1 MTVIGQE
8 RQKMNNSITLSNTT
22 AQNLLYDKSQC
33 VVSTVGTKNI
43 FYNNDVS
50 YKLNI
55 CTVEET
61 PEERNKRLRGL
72 VKKVILNGDV
82 TVVLWN
88 DGTKTIVRRDKNDVY
103 DPEKAILA
111 CMAKKLYE
119 NTGIFNEVIEDAME
133 KRSFSDK
140 ALLQRL
146 LKNQQQQIKHLKK
159 QLRKMEDDN
168 KE

>member
-1 MTVIGQE
+1 
-8 RQKMNNSITLSNTT
+8 MNNITLSNTT

-33 VVSTVGTKNI
+33 VVSTIDTKNI
-43 FYNNDVS
+43 FYDKNNVS
-50 YKLNI
+50 YKLSI
-55 CTVEET
+55 CTAEET

-119 NTGIFNEVIEDAME
+119 NTGIFNEPIEDAME
-133 KRSFSDK
+133 KYSFSDRV
-140 ALLQRL
+140 LLQRL

-159 QLRKMEDDN
+159 QLRKMENDN

>member
-1 MTVIGQE
+1 
-8 RQKMNNSITLSNTT
+8 MNNNITLSNTT
-22 AQNLLYDKSQC
+22 A
-33 VVSTVGTKNI
+33 KNI
-43 FYNNDVS
+43 FYDNNNVS
-50 YKLNI
+50 YKLSI
-55 CTVEET
+55 YTETPSVEET

-82 TVVLWN
+82 TIVLWN

-119 NTGIFNEVIEDAME
+119 NTGIFNEPIEDAME
-133 KRSFSDK
+133 KHSFSDK
-140 ALLQRL
+140 ILLQRL

-159 QLRKMEDDN
+159 QLRNMKDDN

>member
-1 MTVIGQE
+1 
-8 RQKMNNSITLSNTT
+8 MNNSITLSNTT
-22 AQNLLYDKSQC
+22 AQNLLYDKSHC
-33 VVSTVGTKNI
+33 VVSTVGTNNI
-43 FYNNDVS
+43 FYDKNNVS
-50 YKLNI
+50 YKLST
-55 CTVEET
+55 CTAEET

-119 NTGIFNEVIEDAME
+119 NTGIFNEVIEDTME

-140 ALLQRL
+140 VLLQRL

>member
-1 MTVIGQE
+1 
-8 RQKMNNSITLSNTT
+8 MNNSITLSNTT
-22 AQNLLYDKSQC
+22 AQNLLYDKSHC
-33 VVSTVGTKNI
+33 LVNTVETKNI
-43 FYNNDVS
+43 FYDNNNVS
-50 YKLNI
+50 YKLSI
-55 CTVEET
+55 CTGAPSAEET

>member
-1 MTVIGQE
+1 
-8 RQKMNNSITLSNTT
+8 MNNNITLSNTT
-22 AQNLLYDKSQC
+22 A
-33 VVSTVGTKNI
+33 KNI
-43 FYNNDVS
+43 FYDNNNVS
-50 YKLNI
+50 YKLSI
-55 CTVEET
+55 CTETPSIEET

-82 TVVLWN
+82 TIVLWN

-119 NTGIFNEVIEDAME
+119 NTGIFNEPIEDAIE
-133 KRSFSDK
+133 KYSFSDK
-140 ALLQRL
+140 VLLQRL

-159 QLRKMEDDN
+159 QLRNMKDNDN